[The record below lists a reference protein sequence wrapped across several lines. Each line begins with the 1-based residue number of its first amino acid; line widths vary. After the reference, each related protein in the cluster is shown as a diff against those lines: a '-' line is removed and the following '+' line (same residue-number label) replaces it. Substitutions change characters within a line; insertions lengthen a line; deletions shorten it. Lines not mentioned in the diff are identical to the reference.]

1 MKLALVTPL
10 LKKPNI
16 DPEILSN
23 YRPVSNLSFLSKLI
37 ERVVVKPLYAHL
49 ESDSESLL
57 VPVQS
62 AYRPYHST
70 ETALLKVFNDLLLSV
85 DENGTGVVMAFLD
98 QSAAFDLVDHNIL
111 IGRLA
116 VRFGFRGLSLAWFQS
131 YLSSRCQSIS
141 VSGNTSSPAY
151 LPFGVPQGSVLGP
164 LLYNLYTSPIHDI
177 STRHGIDDHQY
188 ADDDQKY
195 TRFRI
200 TPTGA
205 EQRKAFSSLSAC
217 IEETKRWGALNRMKY
232 NDMKTEVLLV
242 FSKYVGA
249 KPIDLSLEVG
259 EKIGSQLT
267 PIYRWMARYA

>member
-1 MKLALVTPL
+1 
-10 LKKPNI
+10 
-16 DPEILSN
+16 
-23 YRPVSNLSFLSKLI
+23 
-37 ERVVVKPLYAHL
+37 VVY
-49 ESDSESLL
+49 
-57 VPVQS
+57 
-62 AYRPYHST
+62 
-70 ETALLKVFNDLLLSV
+70 
-85 DENGTGVVMAFLD
+85 
-98 QSAAFDLVDHNIL
+98 HNIL
-111 IGRLA
+111 IDHLA
-116 VRFGFRGLSLAWFQS
+116 VRFGIRGLSLAWFQS

-217 IEETKRWGALNRMKY
+217 TEETK
-232 NDMKTEVLLV
+232 
-242 FSKYVGA
+242 
-249 KPIDLSLEVG
+249 I
-259 EKIGSQLT
+259 
-267 PIYRWMARYA
+267 